1 MEVLYFLEKIRV
13 PIVNELML
21 AITTLGEETAFLVIA
36 LVVFW
41 CVDKRRGYY
50 LLTVGFLGTIF
61 SQFLKL
67 FCRVPRPWVKDSNFT
82 ILEQAREAAA
92 GYSFPSG
99 HTQSAVGI
107 FGSLA
112 YTEKRKWLRI
122 VLIVLAALVGFSRM
136 YIGVHTPADVIVG
149 AAISVALIIII
160 RPLVLNEGRG
170 LPVLIGIMTAI
181 SCVYLAYVELYPF
194 PVDTDPHNLESGLK
208 NAYTLLGCIFGMNVI
223 FYVEKNYINFPEK
236 AVWWAQAIKVLG
248 GLLLVLAVKEGLRA
262 PLEGLLSG
270 HLAARSIRYF
280 LIVVVAGCVW
290 PLTFAYFSK
299 LGHCNC
305 ERKSCQ
311 EENHE

>member
-1 MEVLYFLEKIRV
+1 MQLLYWLESIRTPFLDTFFSLITHLGSETLF
-13 PIVNELML
+13 IVL
-21 AITTLGEETAFLVIA
+21 AIVM
-36 LVVFW
+36 FW
-41 CVDKRRGYY
+41 CVNKRSGYY
-50 LLTVGFLGTIF
+50 LMTVGFFGTLLN
-61 SQFLKL
+61 QFLKL
-67 FCRVPRPWVKDSNFT
+67 ACRVPRPWVRDPEFT
-82 ILEQAREAAA
+82 IVEAARGDA
-92 GYSFPSG
+92 TGYSFPSG